1 MNYDK
6 MYDCVYVCSMRF
18 QWQMQQKPEIA
29 ACNDIQLSYGSIES
43 VCLVDR
49 FFSLS
54 LFFFSFRK
62 KNVCFLVLSKH
73 ISAIEMK

>member
-1 MNYDK
+1 M
-6 MYDCVYVCSMRF
+6 CVHSMRF

-54 LFFFSFRK
+54 LFFSLLE
-62 KNVCFLVLSKH
+62 KNACFLVLSKH

>member
-49 FFSLS
+49 FFSL
-54 LFFFSFRK
+54 LEKKCMFSRFEQT
-62 KNVCFLVLSKH
+62 H
-73 ISAIEMK
+73 